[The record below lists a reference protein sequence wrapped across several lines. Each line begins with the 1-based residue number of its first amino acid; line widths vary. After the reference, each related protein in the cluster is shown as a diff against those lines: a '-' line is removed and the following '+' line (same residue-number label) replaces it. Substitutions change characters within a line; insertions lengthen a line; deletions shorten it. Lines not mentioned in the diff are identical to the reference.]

1 MLPLHPI
8 SIQTQQIMIRCM
20 DLTTLDLDILALGR
34 LYSVSNAKNKN
45 NKNKYNQ
52 DNPDPNI
59 ETGLLNEGNGELGT
73 VRARNIKTI
82 DGISERGN
90 LLVYTFDIT
99 SRSLKENT
107 SRSSEE
113 IEIVL
118 MP

>member
-1 MLPLHPI
+1 
-8 SIQTQQIMIRCM
+8 M

-52 DNPDPNI
+52 DNSDPKI
-59 ETGLLNEGNGELGT
+59 EVGLLNEGNGELGA

-107 SRSSEE
+107 SRS
-113 IEIVL
+113 
-118 MP
+118 